1 MSGAP
6 TSDGGDLSCCIAA
19 VVGPISLL
27 DAAADGT
34 STPLL
39 GAAAAPTPLELWSIF
54 RKRLIFSVSSR
65 LVNFE

>member
-1 MSGAP
+1 MSGASA
-6 TSDGGDLSCCIAA
+6 SDGGDLSCCIVA

-27 DAAADGT
+27 DAAAGGT

-39 GAAAAPTPLELWSIF
+39 GAAAAPTPLEVWSIF
-54 RKRLIFSVSSR
+54 SKRFIFSVSSI